1 MTEAQLVGESLG
13 VKFAVD
19 VDKRIDG
26 AREVGEH
33 KTSMLQD
40 LELGRQMEIDALI
53 ASVQELARL
62 VGVSTP
68 TIDSVLSLVKLKARL
83 ANCYSSQ

>member
-1 MTEAQLVGESLG
+1 
-13 VKFAVD
+13 
-19 VDKRIDG
+19 
-26 AREVGEH
+26 
-33 KTSMLQD
+33 
-40 LELGRQMEIDALI
+40 MEIDALI